1 LFQGGIYFVPCTLNF
16 YEVKRE
22 LLLITGILLLFTSY
36 SRSQSFI
43 QPNYGLKSHETLVI
57 NKIEAT
63 NIATTIFLTVENRR
77 SGGTFCADK
86 NIFMI
91 YPDGTRI
98 KLISSNGI
106 PVCPDSHKFNSIGER
121 LDFTLTFPPLR
132 KDVEWIDL
140 IEDCTDNCFHFYG
153 VTLDNELNRKLN
165 DAFYLAEN
173 DDPVKAMVSFID
185 ILNETDS
192 KNPGVEGLIYVNIIT
207 LARQSGTIG
216 SAIDWYK
223 KLKNSGAPRL
233 PEYIKFLNDKGI
245 KY

>member
-1 LFQGGIYFVPCTLNF
+1 MKNKIFLTA
-16 YEVKRE
+16 
-22 LLLITGILLLFTSY
+22 LLTILSLVTW
-36 SRSQSFI
+36 SQSFI
-43 QPNYGLKSHETLVI
+43 LPNSGHTSHETLII
-57 NKIEAT
+57 NKVECSQKV
-63 NIATTIFLTVENRR
+63 TTIYLTVENRR

-86 NIFMI
+86 SIFII

-106 PVCPDSHKFNSIGER
+106 PVCPDSHKFSSIGEK
-121 LDFTLTFPPLR
+121 LDFTLTFPPLN
-132 KDVEWIDL
+132 KGVEWIDL
-140 IEDCTDNCFHFYG
+140 VEDCNDNCFHFYG

-173 DDPVKAMVSFID
+173 DDPVKAMISFID
-185 ILNETDS
+185 ILESTDS
-192 KNPGVEGLIYVNIIT
+192 KNNGVEGLIYVNIIT

-223 KLKNSGAPRL
+223 KLKNSGAPRVQ
-233 PEYIKFLNDKGI
+233 EYIKFLNDRGI